1 MEEADKDW
9 MMRMVGGWVFLLV
22 RAHPG
27 SPGQRAVKRLLL
39 LLLLLLCRS
48 WLKMH
53 STGMPEFGATIL
65 IGVSSYGTLGHVRPS
80 TSNSLIFSVHFRTA
94 SLTVAFVRLPLQICL
109 YSASAATVVQSQIPE
124 LFHCIVSCHYET
136 NNFRVVLSPPV
147 MHTRSWRHHIV
158 PDSLAAG

>member
-1 MEEADKDW
+1 
-9 MMRMVGGWVFLLV
+9 
-22 RAHPG
+22 
-27 SPGQRAVKRLLL
+27 
-39 LLLLLLCRS
+39 
-48 WLKMH
+48 MH

-136 NNFRVVLSPPV
+136 NNFRVVLSPP
-147 MHTRSWRHHIV
+147 RHAHQIMATPYCARQSGCRIDQFIENCNV
-158 PDSLAAG
+158 TCISRRHCNHLLRCQTYHDNVLM